1 MLTLDELLEKI
12 SDHYDP
18 DLIVDILEITSEEL
32 MMYFD
37 YKVAEMRYKFIDLEE
52 EEDELT
58 TTGNT

>member
-12 SDHYDP
+12 SEHYDP

-37 YKVAEMRYKFIDLEE
+37 DKVADMRYKFVDLEE
-52 EEDELT
+52 KDDELT
-58 TTGNT
+58 GDT